1 MMSPLRHAVRCCA
14 CVSTLTWTHIWIH
27 THTRCPCSDKCTH
40 SHVHLYTTYMPHS
53 TFTDI
58 GVHSVCLCTHMCA
71 CTHTHTHMHTHLH
84 PHPYRNICSHTEP
97 QAVRRRAPPLSQWV
111 VGAALVWGQDTHE
124 PDRGSVC
131 GQVSCCRAAGGA
143 PAGADAGCAASPAA
157 RASERASP
165 HPRVP
170 A

>member
-1 MMSPLRHAVRCCA
+1 MHALTCTLVYNIHATQYVHRHRGTQ
-14 CVSTLTWTHIWIH
+14 CVPVHTHVCLYTNTHTHMQMCTLTH
-27 THTRCPCSDKCTH
+27 T
-40 SHVHLYTTYMPHS
+40 
-53 TFTDI
+53 
-58 GVHSVCLCTHMCA
+58 

-111 VGAALVWGQDTHE
+111 VGGALVWGQDTHE
-124 PDRGSVC
+124 PDCGSVC
-131 GQVSCCRAAGGA
+131 GQVSCCRAGGGA

-165 HPRVP
+165 RPRVP